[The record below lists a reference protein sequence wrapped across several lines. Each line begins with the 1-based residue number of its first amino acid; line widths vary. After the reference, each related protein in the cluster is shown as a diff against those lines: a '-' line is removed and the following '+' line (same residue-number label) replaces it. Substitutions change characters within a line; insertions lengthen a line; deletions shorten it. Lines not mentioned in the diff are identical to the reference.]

1 MRGGGGPWKEMEGDL
16 RRMSRCDLHDYVSLV
31 RIEER
36 TRDGQRSLA
45 VSLSL
50 RPKPMYHVDG
60 KK

>member
-1 MRGGGGPWKEMEGDL
+1 MEGDL

-36 TRDGQRSLA
+36 TRDSQRSLA

-50 RPKPMYHVDG
+50 RPKPMYHVDP